1 MAGHHIIITCGT
13 SQIDKDKLTK
23 LGITGDAR
31 DQFERDARMDGLPP
45 EPFYARH
52 QGLANQIVALLIE
65 NKDELTYRS
74 AESIFGA
81 EISTLEALKHH
92 DEWKNWEPESD
103 TYVILSSETGP
114 GYFCAQILRRLITD
128 PSFLGIPDDEN
139 IISKKPLIVNRL
151 VDKPS
156 GEEEAKAASNNLAKA
171 IYDQLKPRTTQHN
184 IRNIFIMTGGYKS
197 VIPGLTLFS
206 LFYGIELVYLF
217 ERSAYIQSLYPSISY
232 DEKTWDAWKRVIQN
246 LYDLIPAEDD
256 KNFMRTILKGRIDH
270 PERRY

>member
-13 SQIDKDKLTK
+13 SQIDKDKLNR

-31 DQFERDARMDGLPP
+31 DNFERDAKLGVLPP

-52 QGLANQIVALLIE
+52 QGLANQIIELLIE
-65 NKDELTYRS
+65 NKDELAYRS

-81 EISTLEALKHH
+81 EISTLEALKDHG
-92 DEWKNWEPESD
+92 EWKNWDPKSD

-114 GYFCAQILRRLITD
+114 GYFCAQLLRRLLTD
-128 PSFLGIPDDEN
+128 PNFFGIPDNEN
-139 IISKKPLIVNRL
+139 NITKPLIVNRL

-156 GEEEAKAASNNLAKA
+156 GEEEAKAASNNLAKT
-171 IYDQLKPRTTQHN
+171 IYDQLKPRTTQQN

-197 VIPGLTLFS
+197 VIPCLTLFS

-217 ERSAYIQSLYPSISY
+217 ERSAYIQSLYPSINF

-256 KNFMRTILKGRIDH
+256 KNFMKTILKGRIDH